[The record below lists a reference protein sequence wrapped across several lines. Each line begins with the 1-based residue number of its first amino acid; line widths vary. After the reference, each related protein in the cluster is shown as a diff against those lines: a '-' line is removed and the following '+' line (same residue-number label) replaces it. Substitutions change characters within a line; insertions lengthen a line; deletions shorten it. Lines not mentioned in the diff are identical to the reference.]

1 MPVLRALDLHK
12 RYGDGESAVDAV
24 RGVSLELAAGEF
36 VAVVGPS
43 GCGKSTLL
51 HLCGGMDRPTAG
63 TVVVEGVDL
72 GGLDDEAL
80 TVLRR
85 DRVGF
90 VFQFFNLLPTL
101 TLAENIALP
110 LLLAGAPSRV
120 GLARAGEGG
129 RRVGL
134 GHRLEH
140 YPTRVSGG
148 ELQRAAVA
156 RALVHQPAL
165 IIADEPTG
173 NLDTDNGQR
182 VLSLLQT
189 LNRETGV
196 AVLLATHD
204 RTLAVA
210 ADRVLRLRD
219 GAEEGEP
226 AAGVRVPAPI
236 GTGHPRGGTPR
247 APRGSVGRDAETR
260 GDDSRSGSPR

>member
-1 MPVLRALDLHK
+1 MVTPEVRAGGGPGPVLRARGLRK
-12 RYGDGESAVDAV
+12 RYGAGESAVDAL

-51 HLCGGMDRPTAG
+51 HLCGGMDRPTEG
-63 TVVVEGVDL
+63 TLAVDGIDL
-72 GGLDDEAL
+72 ADLDDEAL
-80 TVLRR
+80 TALRR

-110 LLLAGAPSRV
+110 LLLAGVPRGA
-120 GLARAGEGG
+120 GLARAGEGA

-134 GHRLEH
+134 AHRLEH
-140 YPTRVSGG
+140 HPAEVSGG

-156 RALVHQPAL
+156 RALVHRPAL
-165 IIADEPTG
+165 VIADEPTG
-173 NLDTDNGQR
+173 NLDTENGGR
-182 VLSLLQT
+182 VLSLLRG

-196 AVLLATHD
+196 TVLLATHD
-204 RTLAVA
+204 AALAAA

-219 GAEEGEP
+219 GAEEEQP
-226 AAGVRVPAPI
+226 ASL
-236 GTGHPRGGTPR
+236 R
-247 APRGSVGRDAETR
+247 ASELIET
-260 GDDSRSGSPR
+260 